1 MRTSTDPTFHRD
13 RERQFFEHVTK
24 LLDDDR
30 LRLDTARGRR
40 PITLMIRRVARS
52 DKGVDLKRLMS
63 ELGKRDRDLQERMP
77 VAERLDVELVHKY
90 LWILRST
97 VGMLRVISIPPTRP
111 LLEGRPPAPVSLN
124 DLAEAISKTPPPL
137 KSGPVTAVY
146 FSSSGFDGSARD
158 FVGRPGAFE
167 ILVEPN
173 DAGGFNVYTS
183 DKNKH
188 LVELLNPEH
197 DEAKRER
204 IRQAITARTSS
215 LTASGIASDRL
226 AGETELPIQLV
237 ESELKSYASENPGL
251 AARKLDGRLVLFRE
265 GSIARPDAAGGPY
278 AMPMIDKIRALF
290 ARRGENEK
298 KIAFLSERRA
308 ALGQQRDR
316 SYEEI
321 SNLESQDSTLR
332 QQFKESTT
340 ELAKRRI
347 TSQLLQLRKDMER
360 RQQLLAVLNQQ
371 INVVSTHLHNLELV
385 QQGQT
390 AKLPDSEE
398 MAEDAAKAEEVL
410 ADLEASGEL
419 AASVGSIGAM
429 GMSAEEQ
436 ALYEELA
443 ADSAPPAK
451 EPPTGASIAGANQ
464 TASGNVI
471 RPPIPPLPERT
482 RERKPSEPEAG

>member
-1 MRTSTDPTFHRD
+1 
-13 RERQFFEHVTK
+13 
-24 LLDDDR
+24 
-30 LRLDTARGRR
+30 
-40 PITLMIRRVARS
+40 
-52 DKGVDLKRLMS
+52 
-63 ELGKRDRDLQERMP
+63 
-77 VAERLDVELVHKY
+77 
-90 LWILRST
+90 
-97 VGMLRVISIPPTRP
+97 
-111 LLEGRPPAPVSLN
+111 
-124 DLAEAISKTPPPL
+124 
-137 KSGPVTAVY
+137 
-146 FSSSGFDGSARD
+146 
-158 FVGRPGAFE
+158 
-167 ILVEPN
+167 
-173 DAGGFNVYTS
+173 
-183 DKNKH
+183 
-188 LVELLNPEH
+188 
-197 DEAKRER
+197 
-204 IRQAITARTSS
+204 
-215 LTASGIASDRL
+215 
-226 AGETELPIQLV
+226 
-237 ESELKSYASENPGL
+237 
-251 AARKLDGRLVLFRE
+251 
-265 GSIARPDAAGGPY
+265 
-278 AMPMIDKIRALF
+278 MPMIDKIRSLF

-316 SYEEI
+316 AYEEI

-332 QQFKESTT
+332 EQFKQSSA

-419 AASVGSIGAM
+419 AASVGSIGTM
-429 GMSAEEQ
+429 GMSSEEQ
-436 ALYEELA
+436 ALYEELVA
-443 ADSAPPAK
+443 ETAPTSTVK

-471 RPPIPPLPERT
+471 RPPIPPIPERA